1 MGIISLLFR
10 VIFEN
15 LGNFGPFWTSVGQRQ
30 PTAQLE
36 FFFFNFENVWFSEAE
51 EVDLAHLL
59 KFKNERSLLIKI
71 PSRICEKNPVDN
83 FVWSKTKKN
92 QDGTVAFRHQPRYMK
107 IELFGTSVQSLKCTD
122 LNDIFV
128 HKQVFEYLDY
138 TYSIYFTSSSG
149 EIHICD
155 APIRKRL
162 DKLEKEHIKTSILPM
177 RSITHALKVANSSGI
192 RVTRK
197 QMANMARGVE
207 NVVYA
212 KTGPRSKTS
221 MVMVR
226 ELALA
231 YPDTL
236 WFQHDNNNLLTDITF
251 VQVFEENCKIFL
263 HSCPTQDQWNDWQI
277 KVDSI
282 KNGSDDF
289 RKSEIKRILGQNP
302 TGVIFPSR
310 LNVDVTFNLGDVYV
324 TAILGET
331 KTFKTM
337 ASKKPRVLPLAYM
350 LHATKSAHNHEKF
363 ATILKETFD
372 KLQIPSEPR
381 KIPCFILD
389 GEVALENYPTILD
402 TAAVRCDVHLL
413 SLLRYEYAG
422 KRAVEV
428 AKPYLFGKMVNGK
441 WKTGLLGVFD
451 ELTFQRRLKCFES
464 RIDPKIVDWI
474 EKNKAMLLESAS
486 AISKLRAGHLLQF
499 STNNAN
505 ENFNAIIKTT
515 VSKRFP
521 VPELIRRLNSVF
533 QEKHRECFL
542 SALDGSEYVYF
553 TLDLDGLS
561 VDDRIN
567 AYSTAGLSSPCTL
580 ALNPPLRLAERFD
593 LQKLY
598 KEESHCANIQFQ
610 YELDDTYHL
619 LDTTRNGR
627 DKFIHVAHKNHNV
640 ECWNCGS
647 TLPDFLCCH
656 VIFVLCRLT
665 QYEIDSYW
673 SYQQQKTTRKQ
684 INAFPARSGS
694 KISDRIG
701 SKNSAQ
707 NHVRKIAEISSIT
720 VDTAPSPSSPT
731 SSLRSVSPPPNGSF
745 SASTPSAMCSTPLSS
760 SDVSSSTSYRRK
772 SDRSRKPIRKY
783 TPSKRNDDSTSS
795 GDSTVF

>member
-1 MGIISLLFR
+1 MYGRYLKGHEIEELIS
-10 VIFEN
+10 EN
-15 LGNFGPFWTSVGQRQ
+15 K
-30 PTAQLE
+30 
-36 FFFFNFENVWFSEAE
+36 FSEAE

-521 VPELIRRLNSVF
+521 VPELIRRLLFS
-533 QEKHRECFL
+533 KHSWSLFSLHTCFE
-542 SALDGSEYVYF
+542 S
-553 TLDLDGLS
+553 
-561 VDDRIN
+561 
-567 AYSTAGLSSPCTL
+567 
-580 ALNPPLRLAERFD
+580 PLRLAERFD

>member
-1 MGIISLLFR
+1 MYGRYLKGHEIEELIS
-10 VIFEN
+10 EN
-15 LGNFGPFWTSVGQRQ
+15 K
-30 PTAQLE
+30 
-36 FFFFNFENVWFSEAE
+36 FSEAE

-521 VPELIRRLNSVF
+521 VPELIRRLLFS
-533 QEKHRECFL
+533 K
-542 SALDGSEYVYF
+542 ALIFRSF
-553 TLDLDGLS
+553 T
-561 VDDRIN
+561 
-567 AYSTAGLSSPCTL
+567 
-580 ALNPPLRLAERFD
+580 
-593 LQKLY
+593 K
-598 KEESHCANIQFQ
+598 
-610 YELDDTYHL
+610 
-619 LDTTRNGR
+619 
-627 DKFIHVAHKNHNV
+627 KNHIVPTFSFNM
-640 ECWNCGS
+640 NS
-647 TLPDFLCCH
+647 TTLTIFWTQQEMVVTNSSTSHTKITMSNAGTAEALYLIFC
-656 VIFVLCRLT
+656 VAIIFVLCRLT